1 MKLLGERNT
10 EWWDIAKGVIYSGVI
25 GGIVGVGGG
34 AVSIPSTEAFK
45 KQAKDRLV
53 EKGFTEEKAQQLVD
67 DAAYSNEDARRDL
80 LELVNKEADQSTLL
94 NGSYEDDVKAF
105 NEAMQKI
112 LLLKL
117 LILNRHSKKQP

>member
-34 AVSIPSTEAFK
+34 AASIPSTEAFK

-105 NEAMQKI
+105 NEAMQKM
-112 LLLKL
+112 LSLKL